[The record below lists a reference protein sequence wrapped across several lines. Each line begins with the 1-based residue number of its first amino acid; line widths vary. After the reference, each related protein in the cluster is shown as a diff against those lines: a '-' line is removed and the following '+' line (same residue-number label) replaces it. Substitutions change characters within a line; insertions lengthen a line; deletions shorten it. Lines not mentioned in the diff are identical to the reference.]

1 MIGIDIVDLEFANRN
16 SRWQEQRF
24 LDKLFSAQEQDFIL
38 SDGKRFQNIWRL
50 WSMKESAYKVTFRAQ
65 GVQLFNPKAF
75 KCVITDA
82 THGQV
87 RFGNILTFT
96 QTEIHAAYIQTTA
109 FLNSNWTSQV
119 VKLSHSD
126 FITQHKRTYQHALK
140 AYASSK
146 TVLQNSVEII
156 KNKLGVPQFYI
167 NGHLQYE
174 QVSLSHHGYFG
185 AIAIAV

>member
-1 MIGIDIVDLEFANRN
+1 MIGIDIVDLEFSKRN

-38 SDGKRFQNIWRL
+38 SDGKRFENIWRL
-50 WSMKESAYKVTFRAQ
+50 WSMKESAYKVTFRAD
-65 GVQLFNPKAF
+65 GIHRFNPKDF
-75 KCVITDA
+75 KCFVTDA
-82 THGQV
+82 TQGKV
-87 RFGNILTFT
+87 RFGTIVTSAE
-96 QTEIHAAYIQTTA
+96 TEIHPDYIKTTA
-109 FLNSNWTSQV
+109 FLKPNWTSDV

-126 FITQHKRTYQHALK
+126 SGTQHKQSYQHAIK
-140 AYASSK
+140 AYASLK
-146 TVLQNSVEII
+146 TVSQNTVEIV

-167 NGHLQYE
+167 NGNLQYE